1 MKEQPQDVKAK
12 VRAYIVDNFIMG
24 GDAGHLKD
32 TDSFIE
38 THVVDST
45 GFLELVTFLEE
56 AYGFSVHDD
65 EMVPENLDSLDNIDA
80 YVRRKLVPA

>member
-1 MKEQPQDVKAK
+1 MQVMQQDVKAR

-24 GDAGHLKD
+24 GSADHLKD
-32 TDSFIE
+32 ADSFME

-45 GFLELVTFLEE
+45 GFLELVTFIEE
-56 AYGFSVHDD
+56 AYGFAVDDD

-80 YVRRKLVPA
+80 YVRRKLVAA

>member
-1 MKEQPQDVKAK
+1 MQDNIKAK

-24 GDAGHLKD
+24 GNADHLKD
-32 TDSFIE
+32 ADSFME

-45 GFLELVTFLEE
+45 GFLELVTFIEE
-56 AYGFSVHDD
+56 TYGFAVDDD